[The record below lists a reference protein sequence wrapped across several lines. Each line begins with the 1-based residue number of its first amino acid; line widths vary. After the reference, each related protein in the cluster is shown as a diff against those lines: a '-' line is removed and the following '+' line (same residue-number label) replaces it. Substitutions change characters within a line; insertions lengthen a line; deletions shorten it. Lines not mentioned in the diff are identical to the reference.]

1 MAKPHPI
8 LGEGDNDQ
16 RLRALEMLVSDHEA
30 DLTAAGRDVQSLFAR
45 GRRIGALEVK
55 VGEHSVVLTGMADD
69 VKEAKAAIDKLDGK
83 VDAGFAGIRTTFRTV
98 TFAVIMA
105 AIAFA
110 GLAVTVATQ
119 VPR

>member
-1 MAKPHPI
+1 MPKPHPI
-8 LGEGDNDQ
+8 LGEGDDAQ

-30 DLTAAGRDVQSLFAR
+30 DLTAAGRDVQALFAR

-55 VGEHSVVLTGMADD
+55 VGEHSVIIKGTAED
-69 VKEAKAAIDKLDGK
+69 VQEVKAALQKLDSK
-83 VDAGFAGIRTTFRTV
+83 VDAGFAGIRTTFRTA

-110 GLAVTVATQ
+110 GLAVTIATQ